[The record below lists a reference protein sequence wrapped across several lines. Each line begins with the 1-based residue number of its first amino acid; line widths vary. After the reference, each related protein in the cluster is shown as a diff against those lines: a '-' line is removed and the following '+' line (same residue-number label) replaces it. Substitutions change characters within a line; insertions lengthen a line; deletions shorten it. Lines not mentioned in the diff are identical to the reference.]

1 MTSTAPVSLSF
12 DCFVEPNTP
21 FCSSNAVSR
30 EVQKQTSVLQ
40 IPTSISKETLKKTFP
55 IQARQIRKSESRG
68 KYS

>member
-1 MTSTAPVSLSF
+1 VTSIAPISLSF
-12 DCFVEPNTP
+12 DCFVEPNSP

-30 EVQKQTSVLQ
+30 QVQKQTSVLQ

-55 IQARQIRKSESRG
+55 IQSRQIKKSQSRG